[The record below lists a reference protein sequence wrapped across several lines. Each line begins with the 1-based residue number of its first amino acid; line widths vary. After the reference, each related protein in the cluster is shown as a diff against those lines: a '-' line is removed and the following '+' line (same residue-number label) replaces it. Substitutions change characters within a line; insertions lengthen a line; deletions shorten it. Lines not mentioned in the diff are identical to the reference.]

1 MCVEKGIFSLAYA
14 GSVRYYAAML
24 ACKKVIVSIGDKR
37 SKMSWNTNHCNLVGA
52 NGKQTLTLPLIKP
65 IEGPVGT
72 LNDVKI
78 SEHGDWRRVHWGALF
93 SAYGKS
99 PFFEYISDEL
109 QSIYENHNLDNLVDF
124 NKAIHNLVVEFLDLP
139 INVTFEAE
147 LPQINEDT
155 IDFRGKVGVNKSDK
169 LSFIQEQTYWQVWQE
184 RHGFIPDLSIF
195 DLLMNQGRE
204 AIFTLKKMMLFNQEI
219 NR

>member
-72 LNDVKI
+72 LNDVKL

-109 QSIYENHNLDNLVDF
+109 QSIYENHNLDNLVEF

-204 AIFTLKKMMLFNQEI
+204 AIFTLKKMIYFEQV
-219 NR
+219 

>member
-24 ACKKVIVSIGDKR
+24 ACKKVIVSIGDRR

-109 QSIYENHNLDNLVDF
+109 QSIYENHNLDNLVEF

-155 IDFRGKVGVNKSDK
+155 IDFRGKVGVNKPDN
-169 LSFIQEQTYWQVWQE
+169 LSFLQNQTYWQVWQE
-184 RHGFIPDLSIF
+184 RHGFSPDLSIL

-204 AIFTLKKMMLFNQEI
+204 AIFTLKKMISFEQV
-219 NR
+219 

>member
-24 ACKKVIVSIGDKR
+24 ACKKVIVSIGDRR

-109 QSIYENHNLDNLVDF
+109 QSIYENHNLDNLVEF

-204 AIFTLKKMMLFNQEI
+204 AIFTLKKMIYFEQV
-219 NR
+219 

>member
-109 QSIYENHNLDNLVDF
+109 QSIYENHNLDNLVEF

-204 AIFTLKKMMLFNQEI
+204 AIFTLKKMIYFEQV
-219 NR
+219 

>member
-24 ACKKVIVSIGDKR
+24 ACKKVIVSIGDRR

-109 QSIYENHNLDNLVDF
+109 QSIYENHNLDNLVEF

-155 IDFRGKVGVNKSDK
+155 IDFRGKVGVNKTDK

-204 AIFTLKKMMLFNQEI
+204 AIFTLKKMIYFEQV
-219 NR
+219 

>member
-1 MCVEKGIFSLAYA
+1 M
-14 GSVRYYAAML
+14 
-24 ACKKVIVSIGDKR
+24 
-37 SKMSWNTNHCNLVGA
+37 
-52 NGKQTLTLPLIKP
+52 
-65 IEGPVGT
+65 EGPVGH

-124 NKAIHNLVVEFLDLP
+124 NKAIHNLVVDFLDLP
-139 INVTFEAE
+139 LDVTFTTE
-147 LPQINEDT
+147 LPSIDDYT
-155 IDFRGKVGVNKSDK
+155 RDFRGKVGVNKPDN
-169 LSFIQEQTYWQVWQE
+169 LSFLQNQTYWQVWQE
-184 RHGFIPDLSIF
+184 RHGFSPDLSIF

-204 AIFTLKKMMLFNQEI
+204 AIFTLKKMIYFEQV
-219 NR
+219 

>member
-1 MCVEKGIFSLAYA
+1 MCFEKGLFSLAYA

-24 ACKKVIVSIGDKR
+24 ACKDVVVSIGDRR

-52 NGKQTLTLPLIKP
+52 NGKQTLTLPILKP
-65 IEGPVGT
+65 IGEPQRT

-124 NKAIHNLVVEFLDLP
+124 NKAIHNLVVDFLDLP
-139 INVTFEAE
+139 LDVTFTTE
-147 LPQINEDT
+147 LPSIDDYT
-155 IDFRGKVGVNKSDK
+155 RDFRGKVGVNKPDN
-169 LSFIQEQTYWQVWQE
+169 LSFLQNQTYWQVWQE
-184 RHGFIPDLSIF
+184 RHGFSPDLSIF

-204 AIFTLKKMMLFNQEI
+204 AIFTLKKMISFEQV
-219 NR
+219 

>member
-1 MCVEKGIFSLAYA
+1 MCFEKGIFSLAYA

-24 ACKKVIVSIGDKR
+24 ACKDVIVSIGDRR
-37 SKMSWNTNHCNLVGA
+37 SKISWNTNHCNLVGA

-65 IEGPVGT
+65 LGT
-72 LNDVKI
+72 SLETLGDVMM

-109 QSIYENHNLDNLVDF
+109 QSIYENHNVDNLVEF
-124 NKAIHNLVVEFLDLP
+124 NKAIHNLVVEFLNLP
-139 INVTFEAE
+139 LNVTFTTE
-147 LPQINEDT
+147 LPQIDENT
-155 IDFRGKVGVNKSDK
+155 IDFRGKVGVNKPDN
-169 LSFIQEQTYWQVWQE
+169 LSFLQNQTYWQVWQE
-184 RHGFIPDLSIF
+184 RHGFSPDLSIL

-204 AIFTLKKMMLFNQEI
+204 AIFTLKKMICLEQV
-219 NR
+219 

>member
-24 ACKKVIVSIGDKR
+24 ACKKVIVSIGDRR

-204 AIFTLKKMMLFNQEI
+204 AIFTLKKMIYFEQV
-219 NR
+219 

>member
-204 AIFTLKKMMLFNQEI
+204 AIFTLKKMIYFEQV
-219 NR
+219 

>member
-1 MCVEKGIFSLAYA
+1 MCFEKGIFSLAYA

-24 ACKKVIVSIGDKR
+24 ACKNVIVSIGDKR

-65 IEGPVGT
+65 IGT
-72 LNDVKI
+72 SLETLGDVMM

-109 QSIYENHNLDNLVDF
+109 QSIYESHNVDNLVEF

-139 INVTFEAE
+139 LDVTFTTE
-147 LPQINEDT
+147 LPQMDEDT
-155 IDFRGKVGVNKSDK
+155 RDFRGKVGVNKPDN
-169 LSFIQEQTYWQVWQE
+169 LSFLQNQTYWQVWQE
-184 RHGFIPDLSIF
+184 RNGFSPDLSIL

-204 AIFTLKKMMLFNQEI
+204 AIFILKKMFCLEQV
-219 NR
+219 